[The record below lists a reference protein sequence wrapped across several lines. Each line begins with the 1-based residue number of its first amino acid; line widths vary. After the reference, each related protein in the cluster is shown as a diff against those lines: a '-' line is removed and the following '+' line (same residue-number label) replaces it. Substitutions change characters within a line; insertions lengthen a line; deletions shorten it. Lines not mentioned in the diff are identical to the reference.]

1 MAFKDKIS
9 ETIRE
14 ENAMRKNFGA
24 KSWLYPMPVLIIGT
38 YDETGIPD
46 AMNAAWGMISDTDK
60 VTICL
65 DASHKTVKNI
75 LIKKDFTV
83 SMADAKNVIAADYVG
98 IVSGNDVPDKVA
110 KTGWHVTKSEFVDAP
125 IFEEL
130 PMTLECKMISY
141 DKETELMTGEIV
153 NICVD
158 ESILGENGKIDLTKF
173 QPITYDPVHHDY
185 LTLGEKVGN
194 AFKDGIQLK

>member
-1 MAFKDKIS
+1 M
-9 ETIRE
+9 
-14 ENAMRKNFGA
+14 KNFGP
-24 KSWLYPMPVLIIGT
+24 KSWMLPQPVLIIGT
-38 YDETGIPD
+38 YDND
-46 AMNAAWGMISDTDK
+46 KNANAMNAAWGMISDTDK

-75 LIKKDFTV
+75 LVKKDFTV

-98 IVSGNDVPDKVA
+98 IVSGNDVPDKVS

-130 PMTLECKMISY
+130 PMTLECKMLSY
-141 DKETELMTGEIV
+141 DEEAELMTGEIV

-158 ESILGENGKIDLTKF
+158 ESILGEDGKIDLTKF

-185 LTLGEKVGN
+185 LTLGGKVGN
-194 AFKDGIQLK
+194 AFKDGRKIQ

>member
-1 MAFKDKIS
+1 
-9 ETIRE
+9 
-14 ENAMRKNFGA
+14 MRKNFGA

-38 YDETGIPD
+38 YDETGTPD

-75 LIKKDFTV
+75 LVKKDFTV

-98 IVSGNDVPDKVA
+98 IVSGNDVPDKVS

-130 PMTLECKMISY
+130 PMTLECKMLSY
-141 DKETELMTGEIV
+141 DEEAELMTGEIV

-158 ESILGENGKIDLTKF
+158 ESILGEDGKIDLTKF

-185 LTLGEKVGN
+185 LTLGGKVGN
-194 AFKDGIQLK
+194 AFKDGRKIQ

>member
-1 MAFKDKIS
+1 
-9 ETIRE
+9 
-14 ENAMRKNFGA
+14 MRKNFGA

-38 YDETGIPD
+38 YDEAGTPD

-75 LIKKDFTV
+75 LAKKDFTV

-98 IVSGNDVPDKVA
+98 IVSGNDVPDKLT
-110 KTGWHVTKSEFVDAP
+110 KTGWHITKSEFVDAP

-141 DKETELMTGEIV
+141 DEETELMTGDIV

-158 ESILGENGKIDLTKF
+158 ESILGEDGKIDLTKF

-185 LTLGEKVGN
+185 LTLGAKVGN
-194 AFKDGIQLK
+194 AFKDGKQLK

>member
-1 MAFKDKIS
+1 
-9 ETIRE
+9 
-14 ENAMRKNFGA
+14 MRKNFGA

-38 YDETGIPD
+38 YDETGTPD

-75 LIKKDFTV
+75 LVKKDFTV
-83 SMADAKNVIAADYVG
+83 SMADAKNVIAVDYVG
-98 IVSGNDVPDKVA
+98 IVSGNDVPDKLT

-125 IFEEL
+125 IFEDL

-141 DKETELMTGEIV
+141 DEETELMTGEIV

-158 ESILGENGKIDLTKF
+158 ESILGEDGKIDLTKF

-185 LTLGEKVGN
+185 LTLGAKVGN
-194 AFKDGIQLK
+194 AFKDGKQLK

>member
-1 MAFKDKIS
+1 
-9 ETIRE
+9 
-14 ENAMRKNFGA
+14 MRKNFGT

-38 YDETGIPD
+38 YDESGTPD

-60 VTICL
+60 ITICL

-75 LIKKDFTV
+75 LVKKDFTV

-98 IVSGNDVPDKVA
+98 IVSGNDVPDKVS

-130 PMTLECKMISY
+130 PMTLECKMLSY
-141 DKETELMTGEIV
+141 DEEAELMTGEIV

-158 ESILGENGKIDLTKF
+158 ESILGEDGKIDLTKF

-185 LTLGEKVGN
+185 LTLGAKVGN
-194 AFKDGIQLK
+194 AFKDGKQLK

>member
-1 MAFKDKIS
+1 
-9 ETIRE
+9 
-14 ENAMRKNFGA
+14 MRKNFGA

-38 YDETGIPD
+38 YDETGTPD

-75 LIKKDFTV
+75 LVKKDFTV
-83 SMADAKNVIAADYVG
+83 SMADAKNVIAVDYVG
-98 IVSGNDVPDKVA
+98 IVSGNDVPDKLT

-141 DKETELMTGEIV
+141 DEETELMTGDIV

-158 ESILGENGKIDLTKF
+158 ESILGEDGKIDLTKF

-185 LTLGEKVGN
+185 LTLGAKVGN
-194 AFKDGIQLK
+194 AFKDGKQLK

>member
-1 MAFKDKIS
+1 
-9 ETIRE
+9 
-14 ENAMRKNFGA
+14 MRKNFGA

-38 YDETGIPD
+38 YDESGTPD

-75 LIKKDFTV
+75 LVKKDFTV

-98 IVSGNDVPDKVA
+98 IVSGNDVPDKVS

-130 PMTLECKMISY
+130 PMTLECKMLSY
-141 DKETELMTGEIV
+141 DEEAELMTGEIV

-158 ESILGENGKIDLTKF
+158 ESILGEDGKIDLTKF

-185 LTLGEKVGN
+185 LTLGGKVGN
-194 AFKDGIQLK
+194 AFKDGRKIQ

>member
-1 MAFKDKIS
+1 
-9 ETIRE
+9 
-14 ENAMRKNFGA
+14 MRKNFGA

-98 IVSGNDVPDKVA
+98 IVSGNDVPDKIA

-141 DKETELMTGEIV
+141 DEETELMTGEIV

-158 ESILGENGKIDLTKF
+158 ESILGEDGKIDLTKF
-173 QPITYDPVHHDY
+173 QPITYDPVHHNY
-185 LTLGEKVGN
+185 LTLGEKIGN
-194 AFKDGIQLK
+194 AFKDGKQLK

>member
-1 MAFKDKIS
+1 
-9 ETIRE
+9 
-14 ENAMRKNFGA
+14 MRKNFGA

-75 LIKKDFTV
+75 LVKKDFTV

-98 IVSGNDVPDKVA
+98 IVSGNDVPDKVS

-130 PMTLECKMISY
+130 PMTLECKMLSY
-141 DKETELMTGEIV
+141 DEEAELMTGEIV

-158 ESILGENGKIDLTKF
+158 ESILGEDGKIDLTKF

-185 LTLGEKVGN
+185 LTLGGKVGN
-194 AFKDGIQLK
+194 AFKDGRKIQ

>member
-1 MAFKDKIS
+1 
-9 ETIRE
+9 
-14 ENAMRKNFGA
+14 MRKNFGA

-38 YDETGIPD
+38 YDESGTPD
-46 AMNAAWGMISDTDK
+46 AMNAEWGMISDTDK

-75 LIKKDFTV
+75 LVKKDFTV

-98 IVSGNDVPDKVA
+98 IVSGNDVPDKVS

-130 PMTLECKMISY
+130 PMTLECKMLSY
-141 DKETELMTGEIV
+141 DEEAELMTGEIV

-158 ESILGENGKIDLTKF
+158 ESILGEDGKIDLTKF

-185 LTLGEKVGN
+185 LTLGAKVGN
-194 AFKDGIQLK
+194 AFKDGKQLK

>member
-1 MAFKDKIS
+1 
-9 ETIRE
+9 
-14 ENAMRKNFGA
+14 MRKNFGA

-75 LIKKDFTV
+75 LVKKDFTV

-98 IVSGNDVPDKVA
+98 IVSGNDVPDKLT

-125 IFEEL
+125 IFEDL

-141 DKETELMTGEIV
+141 DEETELMTGEIV

-158 ESILGENGKIDLTKF
+158 ESILGEDGKIDLTKF

-185 LTLGEKVGN
+185 LTLGAKVGN
-194 AFKDGIQLK
+194 AFKDGKQLK

>member
-1 MAFKDKIS
+1 
-9 ETIRE
+9 
-14 ENAMRKNFGA
+14 MRKNFGA

-38 YDETGIPD
+38 YDESGTPD

-75 LIKKDFTV
+75 LVKKDFTV

-98 IVSGNDVPDKVA
+98 IVSGNDVPDKLT

-141 DKETELMTGEIV
+141 DEETELMTAEIV

-158 ESILGENGKIDLTKF
+158 ESILGEDGKIDLTKF

-194 AFKDGIQLK
+194 AFKDGKQLK

>member
-1 MAFKDKIS
+1 
-9 ETIRE
+9 
-14 ENAMRKNFGA
+14 MRKNFGA

-38 YDETGIPD
+38 YDESGTPD

-75 LIKKDFTV
+75 LVKKDFTV

-141 DKETELMTGEIV
+141 DEETELMTGEIV

-158 ESILGENGKIDLTKF
+158 ESILGEDGKIDLTKF

-185 LTLGEKVGN
+185 LTLGAKVGN
-194 AFKDGIQLK
+194 AFKDGRKIQ

>member
-1 MAFKDKIS
+1 
-9 ETIRE
+9 
-14 ENAMRKNFGA
+14 MRKNFGA
-24 KSWLYPMPVLIIGT
+24 KSWMYPMPVLIIGT

-98 IVSGNDVPDKVA
+98 IVSGNDVPDKLT
-110 KTGWHVTKSEFVDAP
+110 KTGWHITKSEFVDAP

-141 DKETELMTGEIV
+141 DEETELMTGDIV

-158 ESILGENGKIDLTKF
+158 ESILGEDGKIDLTKF
-173 QPITYDPVHHDY
+173 QPITYDPVHHNY
-185 LTLGEKVGN
+185 LTLGEKIGN
-194 AFKDGIQLK
+194 AFKDGKQLK

>member
-1 MAFKDKIS
+1 
-9 ETIRE
+9 
-14 ENAMRKNFGA
+14 MRKNFGT

-38 YDETGIPD
+38 YDESGTPD

-141 DKETELMTGEIV
+141 DEETELMTGEIV

-158 ESILGENGKIDLTKF
+158 ESILGEDGKIDLTKF

>member
-1 MAFKDKIS
+1 
-9 ETIRE
+9 
-14 ENAMRKNFGA
+14 MRNNFGA

-38 YDETGIPD
+38 YDESGTPD

-75 LIKKDFTV
+75 LVKKDFTV
-83 SMADAKNVIAADYVG
+83 SMADAKNVIAVDYVG
-98 IVSGNDVPDKVA
+98 IVSGNDVPDKLT
-110 KTGWHVTKSEFVDAP
+110 KTGWHITKSEFVDAP

-130 PMTLECKMISY
+130 PMTLECKMLSY
-141 DKETELMTGEIV
+141 DEEAELMTGEIV

-158 ESILGENGKIDLTKF
+158 ESILGEDGKIDLTKF

-185 LTLGEKVGN
+185 LTLGGKVGN
-194 AFKDGIQLK
+194 AFKDGRKIQ

>member
-1 MAFKDKIS
+1 
-9 ETIRE
+9 
-14 ENAMRKNFGA
+14 MRKNFGA

-38 YDETGIPD
+38 YDETGTPD

-75 LIKKDFTV
+75 LVKKDFTV

-98 IVSGNDVPDKVA
+98 IVSGNDVPDKVS

-130 PMTLECKMISY
+130 PMTLECKMLSY
-141 DKETELMTGEIV
+141 DEEAELMTGEIV

-158 ESILGENGKIDLTKF
+158 ESILGEDGKIDLTKF

-185 LTLGEKVGN
+185 LTLGAKVGN
-194 AFKDGIQLK
+194 ACKDGKQLK

>member
-1 MAFKDKIS
+1 
-9 ETIRE
+9 
-14 ENAMRKNFGA
+14 MRKNFGA

-38 YDETGIPD
+38 YDESGTPD
-46 AMNAAWGMISDTDK
+46 AMNAEWGMISDTDK

-75 LIKKDFTV
+75 LVKKDFTV
-83 SMADAKNVIAADYVG
+83 SMADAKNVIAVDYVG
-98 IVSGNDVPDKVA
+98 IVSGNDVPDKLT

-125 IFEEL
+125 IFEDL

-141 DKETELMTGEIV
+141 DEETELMTGEIV

-158 ESILGENGKIDLTKF
+158 ESILGEDGKIDLTKF

-194 AFKDGIQLK
+194 AFKDGKQLK

>member
-1 MAFKDKIS
+1 
-9 ETIRE
+9 
-14 ENAMRKNFGA
+14 MRKNFGA

-38 YDETGIPD
+38 YDETGTPD

-98 IVSGNDVPDKVA
+98 IVSGNDVPDKVS

-130 PMTLECKMISY
+130 PMTLECKMLSY
-141 DKETELMTGEIV
+141 DEEAELMTGEIV

-158 ESILGENGKIDLTKF
+158 ESILGEDGKIDLTKF

-185 LTLGEKVGN
+185 LTLGGKVGN
-194 AFKDGIQLK
+194 AFKDGRKIQ

>member
-1 MAFKDKIS
+1 
-9 ETIRE
+9 
-14 ENAMRKNFGA
+14 MRKNFGA

-38 YDETGIPD
+38 YDESGTPD

-75 LIKKDFTV
+75 LVKKDFTV

-98 IVSGNDVPDKVA
+98 IVSGNDVPDKVS

-130 PMTLECKMISY
+130 PMTLECKMINY
-141 DKETELMTGEIV
+141 DEETELMTAEIV

-158 ESILGENGKIDLTKF
+158 ESILGEDGKIDLTKF

-185 LTLGEKVGN
+185 LTLGEKIGN
-194 AFKDGIQLK
+194 AFKDGKQLK